1 MHWQRLA
8 GFVLSGA
15 GVVGYAI
22 GVYVPYTGR
31 AFSITALMIG
41 VALAAIGS
49 PEAAEASELEA
60 TEADATEAEA
70 TEMETEVAK

>member
-8 GFVLSGA
+8 GFGICSA
-15 GVVGYAI
+15 GVVGYVI

-31 AFSITALMIG
+31 AFSITALMVG

-49 PEAAEASELEA
+49 PDAAETETTEAAE
-60 TEADATEAEA
+60 
-70 TEMETEVAK
+70 

>member
-8 GFVLSGA
+8 GLVLSGV
-15 GVVGYAI
+15 GVGGYVI

-31 AFSITALMIG
+31 AFSITVLMVG

-49 PEAAEASELEA
+49 PDTTEA
-60 TEADATEAEA
+60 TEAAE
-70 TEMETEVAK
+70 